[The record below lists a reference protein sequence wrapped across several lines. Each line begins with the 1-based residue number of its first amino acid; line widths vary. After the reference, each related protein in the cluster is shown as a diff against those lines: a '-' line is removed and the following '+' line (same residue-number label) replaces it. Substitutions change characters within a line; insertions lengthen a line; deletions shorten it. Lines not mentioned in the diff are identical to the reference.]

1 MMIIDGSGLLEEEEL
16 ILALIV
22 RYRRGGRAVIV
33 SSFEGAMPMYGE
45 WVKQCCHI
53 IDNKSLLQSPV
64 FTDPGSEL

>member
-1 MMIIDGSGLLEEEEL
+1 M
-16 ILALIV
+16 

-33 SSFEGAMPMYGE
+33 SSFEGAMPMTMYGG

-53 IDNKSLLQSPV
+53 IDNKSLLQSPM